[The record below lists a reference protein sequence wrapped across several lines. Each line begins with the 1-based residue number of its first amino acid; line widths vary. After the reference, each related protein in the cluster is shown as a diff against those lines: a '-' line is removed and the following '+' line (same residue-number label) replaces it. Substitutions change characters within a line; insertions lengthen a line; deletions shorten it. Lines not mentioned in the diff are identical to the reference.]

1 MKFRSALRAASQ
13 AARANLLPGLL
24 LQCLMLVF
32 LSAYVSHEGTRAVL
46 AEVARVKGEVGYLF
60 ALVSYIFAAALLPE
74 ALKVMFF
81 QGGRATRD
89 NARSLAA
96 AVPIWGAM
104 GVLVDLFYRYQ
115 VVWFGSGSDFQ
126 TIAKKV
132 IVDQFVFSPFVSN
145 PFVIG
150 AFMFCT
156 MGFTR
161 ATVHEMF
168 RWEFL
173 TERVFPVQVAGW
185 CIWIPG
191 VALIYFM
198 PSLLQIP
205 VAALIQCFW
214 VLIFTTLQE
223 RHRRVSMKSAT
234 QTP

>member
-1 MKFRSALRAASQ
+1 MKFRLALRAAGA

-32 LSAYVSHEGTRAVL
+32 LSAYVSHEGTRAFL
-46 AEVARVKGEVGYLF
+46 AEVARVKGEVGYWF
-60 ALVSYIFAAALLPE
+60 ALVSYIIAAALLPE
-74 ALKVMFF
+74 ALKVAFF
-81 QGGRATRD
+81 QGGRVTRE

-96 AVPIWGAM
+96 AVPIWGTM
-104 GVLVDLFYRYQ
+104 GVLVDLFYRLQ
-115 VVWFGSGSDFQ
+115 VVWFGAGSDFL
-126 TIAKKV
+126 TITKKV
-132 IVDQFVFSPFVSN
+132 IVDQFVFSLLISN
-145 PFVIG
+145 PLVVG
-150 AFMFCT
+150 AFLLCT

-161 ATVHEMF
+161 ATLRKMF

-173 TERVFPVQVAGW
+173 TERLFPVQVAGW

-223 RHRRVSMKSAT
+223 RHRRVSMEPAT
-234 QTP
+234 QTR